1 MTKREKLAPIMGII
15 ALIKDGGKGILAITL
30 YPIRLI
36 CHICN
41 RFVKKRKLR
50 LHYEKIKI
58 L

>member
-15 ALIKDGGKGILAITL
+15 ALVEREILAITL

-50 LHYEKIKI
+50 LHYGKIKI